1 MIVKHCPI
9 TAAKSSIIHLVEY
22 LVQEKTN
29 DRVGTICIR
38 NGQEAEI
45 TDSKDRALD
54 AAHKMFAVQTKNT
67 LAEGNKTYH
76 FLFSFPTGEEP
87 DEKTLREI
95 EEAFCKRLG
104 FEEHQRISVIH
115 RDTDNLHVHVAV
127 NKIHPTRYTMKTPY
141 YDYFTF
147 SRLAADIEKKY
158 NLKSTNHEHKKKLSE
173 NKVQDMEAHRGEQS
187 FCHFMRQNLEAL
199 KGAQSWQEFHALLSA
214 QGVELQRRG
223 NGFIFKSGDGVCVKA
238 STVDRSF
245 SKGVLEKR
253 FGIFDPSKE
262 GLGSEKKTYQKEPL
276 GFQVDTRALYARYQR
291 EKQEAKERKAQ
302 EFQRLSRE
310 QKQRIQ
316 QIKNS
321 AALKRQSLKVF
332 ARGRSPLMKRLAY
345 QQISWSQQKDIQ
357 RIRED
362 IRAKKC
368 ALPKQKSWADWLKA
382 EALKG
387 NEEALAALRSR
398 EISSLKRAMREASNA
413 VLLERAETKG
423 CDNITK
429 TGVVVFKTSS
439 GVVRDNGERLFMQQ
453 DIGDDAI
460 LFSVLAASKRDNTKV
475 ITVDGTEEFKRRV
488 ATLAGQHNLD
498 ITFSDEELEKLR
510 KENTHER
517 REQPKP
523 AMRDADVAASRR
535 TAVYTT
541 DAREFQRIIRTDTF
555 QQDFGEFGR
564 YKAPQKANDLRTLS
578 RGNLVFFPGRTEVL
592 VPSHVGHRV
601 DNQRT
606 DRTHELRRGGDSP
619 TTAPATKPTPL
630 TPEQAAA
637 QYCKE
642 RSQKRLLGIDIPRH
656 QVYTGKGGEMIFK
669 GVRHVENQPLLL
681 FQKENINVVL
691 VIPIDKQT
699 EYRLKQIQIG
709 DKITLNENHSI
720 VVKPEKTRTLK
731 R

>member
-9 TAAKSSIIHLVEY
+9 TAAKSSIVRLVEY

-54 AAHKMFAVQTKNT
+54 IAREMLSVQRDNT

-95 EEAFCKRLG
+95 EEAYCNALG
-104 FEEHQRISVIH
+104 FSGHQRLSVIH

-127 NKIHPTRYTMKTPY
+127 NKIHPKTKKMKTPY

-147 SRLAADIEKKY
+147 SQLTVQLEKKY
-158 NLKSTNHEHKKKLSE
+158 GLQADNHERKKKLSE

-199 KGAQSWQEFHALLSA
+199 KKAQSWQEFHTLLKEY
-214 QGVELQRRG
+214 GVELQQKG
-223 NGFIFKSGDGVCVKA
+223 NGFIFKSANGICLKA

-245 SKGVLEKR
+245 SKGALEKR
-253 FGIFDPSKE
+253 FGVFEPSRE
-262 GLGSEKKTYQKEPL
+262 GLGSEKKTYQREPL
-276 GFQVDTRALYARYQR
+276 GFKVDTRALYARYQR

-316 QIKNS
+316 RIKNS

-357 RIRED
+357 RVRED
-362 IRAKKC
+362 IHAKKR

-517 REQPKP
+517 RGRE
-523 AMRDADVAASRR
+523 DVKTGRSQR
-535 TAVYTT
+535 AVYTN
-541 DAREFQRIIRTDTF
+541 DPREFQRIIRTDTF
-555 QQDFGEFGR
+555 KQDFSEFGG

-601 DNQRT
+601 DNQRA

-699 EYRLKQIQIG
+699 EYRLKQIKLG

-720 VVKPEKTRTLK
+720 VVKPEKTRGLK

>member
-9 TAAKSSIIHLVEY
+9 TAAKSSIVRLVDY
-22 LVQEKTN
+22 LVHEKTN

-45 TDSKDRALD
+45 TDSKERALD
-54 AAHKMFAVQTKNT
+54 AAREMLSVQKDNRR
-67 LAEGNKTYH
+67 AQGNKTYH

-95 EEAFCKRLG
+95 EEAYCNALG
-104 FEEHQRISVIH
+104 FSGHQRLSVLH
-115 RDTDNLHVHVAV
+115 RDTDNLHVHVVV
-127 NKIHPTRYTMKTPY
+127 NKIHPKTKKMKEPY

-173 NKVQDMEAHRGEQS
+173 NKVQDMEAHTGEQS
-187 FCHFMRQNLEAL
+187 FCHFMRQNLEDL
-199 KGAQSWQEFHALLSA
+199 KKAQSWQEFHTLLKEY
-214 QGVELQRRG
+214 GVELQQKG
-223 NGFIFKSGDGVCVKA
+223 NGFIFKSSDGVCLKA

-245 SKGVLEKR
+245 SKGALEKR
-253 FGIFDPSKE
+253 FGVFDPPKE
-262 GLGSEKKTYQKEPL
+262 GLGSEKKTYQREPL
-276 GFQVDTRALYARYQR
+276 GFKVDTRALYARYQR

-345 QQISWSQQKDIQ
+345 QQISWAQQKDIQ
-357 RIRED
+357 RVRED

-517 REQPKP
+517 RGRE
-523 AMRDADVAASRR
+523 DVKTGRSQR
-535 TAVYTT
+535 AVYTN
-541 DAREFQRIIRTDTF
+541 DPREFQRIIRTDTF
-555 QQDFGEFGR
+555 KQDFSEFGG

-601 DNQRT
+601 DNQRA

-619 TTAPATKPTPL
+619 TTAPATKPAPL

-691 VIPIDKQT
+691 VVPIDKQT

-709 DKITLNENHSI
+709 EKITLNENHSI
-720 VVKPEKTRTLK
+720 LVKPEKTRTRK

>member
-9 TAAKSSIIHLVEY
+9 TAAKSSIVRLVEY

-54 AAHKMFAVQTKNT
+54 IAREMLSVQRDNR

-104 FEEHQRISVIH
+104 FEEHQRLSVIH

-173 NKVQDMEAHRGEQS
+173 NKVQDMEAHTGEQS

-199 KGAQSWQEFHALLSA
+199 KKAQSWQEFHTLLKEY
-214 QGVELQRRG
+214 GVELQQKG

-245 SKGVLEKR
+245 SKGALEKR
-253 FGIFDPSKE
+253 FGVFEAPKDGG
-262 GLGSEKKTYQKEPL
+262 GLEKKTYQREPL

-321 AALKRQSLKVF
+321 AALKWQSLKVF

-345 QQISWSQQKDIQ
+345 QQISWAQQKDIQ

-362 IRAKKC
+362 IHAKKR

-510 KENTHER
+510 KENIDER
-517 REQPKP
+517 RGRE
-523 AMRDADVAASRR
+523 DVKTSRR
-535 TAVYTT
+535 TAAYTN
-541 DAREFQRIIRTDTF
+541 DPREFQRIIRTDTF
-555 QQDFGEFGR
+555 KQDFSEFGG

-592 VPSHVGHRV
+592 VPSYVGHRV
-601 DNQRT
+601 DNQRA
-606 DRTHELRRGGDSP
+606 DRAHELRRGGDSP

-656 QVYTGKGGEMIFK
+656 QIYTGKGGEMIFK
-669 GVRHVENQPLLL
+669 GVRHVENQSLLL

-709 DKITLNENHSI
+709 EKITLNENHSI

>member
-45 TDSKDRALD
+45 TDSNDRALD

-187 FCHFMRQNLEAL
+187 FCHFMRQNLEDL
-199 KGAQSWQEFHALLSA
+199 KKAQSWQEFHALLKEH
-214 QGVELQRRG
+214 GVELQRRG
-223 NGFIFKSGDGVCVKA
+223 NGFIFKSGDGTCVKA
-238 STVDRSF
+238 STIDRSF
-245 SKGVLEKR
+245 SKAALEKR
-253 FGIFDPSKE
+253 FGSFETLEESIGTRQEHP
-262 GLGSEKKTYQKEPL
+262 KKTSQKEPL
-276 GFQVDTRALYARYQR
+276 GFKVDTRALYARYQR

-362 IRAKKC
+362 IHAKKR

-413 VLLERAETKG
+413 
-423 CDNITK
+423 
-429 TGVVVFKTSS
+429 
-439 GVVRDNGERLFMQQ
+439 
-453 DIGDDAI
+453 
-460 LFSVLAASKRDNTKV
+460 
-475 ITVDGTEEFKRRV
+475 
-488 ATLAGQHNLD
+488 
-498 ITFSDEELEKLR
+498 
-510 KENTHER
+510 
-517 REQPKP
+517 
-523 AMRDADVAASRR
+523 
-535 TAVYTT
+535 
-541 DAREFQRIIRTDTF
+541 
-555 QQDFGEFGR
+555 
-564 YKAPQKANDLRTLS
+564 
-578 RGNLVFFPGRTEVL
+578 
-592 VPSHVGHRV
+592 
-601 DNQRT
+601 
-606 DRTHELRRGGDSP
+606 
-619 TTAPATKPTPL
+619 
-630 TPEQAAA
+630 
-637 QYCKE
+637 
-642 RSQKRLLGIDIPRH
+642 
-656 QVYTGKGGEMIFK
+656 
-669 GVRHVENQPLLL
+669 
-681 FQKENINVVL
+681 
-691 VIPIDKQT
+691 
-699 EYRLKQIQIG
+699 
-709 DKITLNENHSI
+709 
-720 VVKPEKTRTLK
+720 
-731 R
+731 

>member
-9 TAAKSSIIHLVEY
+9 TAATSSIIHLVEY

-54 AAHKMFAVQTKNT
+54 AAHEMLSVQRDNT

-95 EEAFCKRLG
+95 EEAFCKKLG

-158 NLKSTNHEHKKKLSE
+158 NLKADNHEHKKKLSE

-199 KGAQSWQEFHALLSA
+199 KKAQSWQEFHALLKEY
-214 QGVELQRRG
+214 GVELQRRG

-238 STVDRSF
+238 STIDRSF
-245 SKGVLEKR
+245 SKSALEKR
-253 FGIFDPSKE
+253 FGVFEAPKDGG
-262 GLGSEKKTYQKEPL
+262 GLEKKTYQKEPL

-291 EKQEAKERKAQ
+291 DKQEARERKAQ
-302 EFQRLSRE
+302 ELKRLAQE

-362 IRAKKC
+362 IHAKKR
-368 ALPKQKSWADWLKA
+368 ALP
-382 EALKG
+382 
-387 NEEALAALRSR
+387 NR
-398 EISSLKRAMREASNA
+398 
-413 VLLERAETKG
+413 
-423 CDNITK
+423 
-429 TGVVVFKTSS
+429 
-439 GVVRDNGERLFMQQ
+439 
-453 DIGDDAI
+453 
-460 LFSVLAASKRDNTKV
+460 
-475 ITVDGTEEFKRRV
+475 
-488 ATLAGQHNLD
+488 NL
-498 ITFSDEELEKLR
+498 
-510 KENTHER
+510 
-517 REQPKP
+517 
-523 AMRDADVAASRR
+523 
-535 TAVYTT
+535 
-541 DAREFQRIIRTDTF
+541 
-555 QQDFGEFGR
+555 
-564 YKAPQKANDLRTLS
+564 
-578 RGNLVFFPGRTEVL
+578 GRT
-592 VPSHVGHRV
+592 G
-601 DNQRT
+601 
-606 DRTHELRRGGDSP
+606 
-619 TTAPATKPTPL
+619 
-630 TPEQAAA
+630 
-637 QYCKE
+637 
-642 RSQKRLLGIDIPRH
+642 
-656 QVYTGKGGEMIFK
+656 
-669 GVRHVENQPLLL
+669 
-681 FQKENINVVL
+681 
-691 VIPIDKQT
+691 
-699 EYRLKQIQIG
+699 
-709 DKITLNENHSI
+709 
-720 VVKPEKTRTLK
+720 
-731 R
+731 

>member
-9 TAAKSSIIHLVEY
+9 TAAKSSIVRLVDY
-22 LVQEKTN
+22 LVHEKTN

-45 TDSKDRALD
+45 TDSKERALD
-54 AAHKMFAVQTKNT
+54 AAREMLSVQKDNRR
-67 LAEGNKTYH
+67 AQGNKTYH

-95 EEAFCKRLG
+95 EEAYCNALG
-104 FEEHQRISVIH
+104 FSGHQRLSVLH
-115 RDTDNLHVHVAV
+115 RDTDNLHVHVVV
-127 NKIHPTRYTMKTPY
+127 NKIHPKTNKMKEPFNAYWTMNQ
-141 YDYFTF
+141 
-147 SRLAADIEKKY
+147 LALKLEKKY
-158 NLKSTNHEHKKKLSE
+158 GLQADNHEHKKTLSE
-173 NKVQDMEAHRGEQS
+173 SKVQDMEAHRGEQS
-187 FCHFMRQNLEAL
+187 FCHFMRQNLADL
-199 KGAQSWQEFHALLSA
+199 KKAQSWQEFHALLKEH
-214 QGVELQRRG
+214 GVELQRRG
-223 NGFIFKSGDGVCVKA
+223 NGFIFKSGDGICLKA

-245 SKGVLEKR
+245 SKAALEKR
-253 FGIFDPSKE
+253 FGSFETLEESIGTRQEHP
-262 GLGSEKKTYQKEPL
+262 KKTYQKEPL
-276 GFQVDTRALYARYQR
+276 GFKVDTRALYARYQR

-362 IRAKKC
+362 IHAKKR

-517 REQPKP
+517 RGRE
-523 AMRDADVAASRR
+523 DVKTSRR
-535 TAVYTT
+535 TAAYTN
-541 DAREFQRIIRTDTF
+541 DPREFQRIIRTDTF
-555 QQDFGEFGR
+555 KQDFSEFGG

-601 DNQRT
+601 DNQRA

-669 GVRHVENQPLLL
+669 GVRHVENQSLLL

-709 DKITLNENHSI
+709 EKITLNENHSI

>member
-1 MIVKHCPI
+1 ML
-9 TAAKSSIIHLVEY
+9 S
-22 LVQEKTN
+22 VQRDN
-29 DRVGTICIR
+29 R
-38 NGQEAEI
+38 
-45 TDSKDRALD
+45 
-54 AAHKMFAVQTKNT
+54 

-127 NKIHPTRYTMKTPY
+127 NKIHPKTKKMKTPY

-173 NKVQDMEAHRGEQS
+173 NKVQNMEAHRGEQS
-187 FCHFMRQNLEAL
+187 FCHFMRQNLEDL
-199 KGAQSWQEFHALLSA
+199 KKAQSWQEFHALLKEH
-214 QGVELQRRG
+214 GVELQRRG
-223 NGFIFKSGDGVCVKA
+223 NGFIFKSGDGICLKA

-245 SKGVLEKR
+245 SKAALEKR
-253 FGIFDPSKE
+253 FGSFETLEESIGTRQEHP
-262 GLGSEKKTYQKEPL
+262 KKTYQREPL
-276 GFQVDTRALYARYQR
+276 GFKVDTRALYARYQR

-362 IRAKKC
+362 IHAKKR

-517 REQPKP
+517 RGRE
-523 AMRDADVAASRR
+523 DVKTSRR
-535 TAVYTT
+535 TAAYTN
-541 DAREFQRIIRTDTF
+541 DPREFQRIIRTDTF
-555 QQDFGEFGR
+555 KQDFGEFGR

-592 VPSHVGHRV
+592 VPSYVGHRV
-601 DNQRT
+601 DNQRA

-709 DKITLNENHSI
+709 EKITLNENHSI